1 MNANDSNDR
10 EIERQ
15 LEQHF
20 ASGSDNVPPTPDL
33 WVFLEGRLG
42 DQTPRPLWAGIR
54 DWAFPA
60 GGFNGV
66 PPIAATAAA
75 VVVVAIAGSVWFA
88 VGGRDVRTITVVE
101 TVIVEKP
108 VTITEKIVE
117 TVVVEKH
124 VEGQSVKVVETVIV
138 EKPVIRVEKVVETV
152 VVEKVVEG
160 KSVVVVE
167 TVIVEKPVTITEKV
181 VEDVV
186 VKSLFQL
193 LPTPTPAAITSRPT
207 AEPAPTAVPAATA
220 APQPTTFPVPTTL
233 PTAVP
238 AVILAGGAYAPPSQS
253 TGTPTPGT
261 RLTDPDPE
269 QRSLPNQ
276 PGATT
281 FEDYERQP
289 LTDASEDAVST
300 FSLDTDRTSF
310 QLALNWARSGYQ
322 VDPAS
327 VRAEEWVNAF
337 DYGYAAP
344 SVDDRFAITSDLFE
358 HPLDNGRYMARVA
371 FKAPEV
377 VTDAPLNVTLVLDAS
392 GSMSSG
398 NRVAIAREAAETI
411 RQSLDRDDRISVVH
425 FTTYVLDEL
434 TVENAAPDDR
444 AVSDSIARLEPH
456 DSTNVQAGL
465 DLGVRL
471 ADAMRRERPEALNY
485 IVLMSDG
492 VANVDA
498 TDPFAILEATSAPAG
513 ANPLR
518 LITVGVGIE
527 NYNDHLL
534 EQLAQHGNGWYR
546 YLFDEEQARSTFRRD
561 NWLALAS
568 PVADQTRAQV
578 VWNPDVVRAWR
589 IIGYENR
596 VTSAASFT
604 QDRQE
609 FAEVYSG
616 AATTV
621 FYELELHDDFRQKG
635 GLGQVEL
642 RWVEPDSGRAWSQ
655 SSDVVSS
662 GEVVRLHDNPLLGFG
677 AVVALTA
684 DRYSALGDSPEPYRG
699 YARDLLHLWA
709 DYTMDLLQNDLG
721 HLAAFNDFAYVLE
734 TLLMNVPYVSPDNS
748 GYSR

>member
-10 EIERQ
+10 EMERL
-15 LEQHF
+15 LEAHF
-20 ASGSDNVPPTPDL
+20 ASDADNVPPTPDL
-33 WVFLEGRLG
+33 WVFLEDRLG
-42 DQTPRPLWAGIR
+42 DQAPKPLLAGIR

-60 GGFNGV
+60 GGFSGV

-75 VVVVAIAGSVWFA
+75 VVVIAIAGSVGYV
-88 VGGRDVRTITVVE
+88 VGGLGPDDPTGTPAITGLP
-101 TVIVEKP
+101 TP
-108 VTITEKIVE
+108 TPMPAMMATAALAPTARVE

-124 VEGQSVKVVETVIV
+124 VEGQTVRVVETVIV

-152 VVEKVVEG
+152 VVEKIVEG
-160 KSVVVVE
+160 QTVRVVE
-167 TVIVEKPVTITEKV
+167 TVIVEKPVTRVEIVIETVV
-181 VEDVV
+181 VEKEAAV
-186 VKSLFQL
+186 
-193 LPTPTPAAITSRPT
+193 LPTPTPAA
-207 AEPAPTAVPAATA
+207 AMAPPAATA
-220 APQPTTFPVPTTL
+220 APQPTAMPAATG
-233 PTAVP
+233 VP
-238 AVILAGGAYAPPSQS
+238 ALAPRPTGTPMPPPVATTPAITTGGAYSPPPQ
-253 TGTPTPGT
+253 
-261 RLTDPDPE
+261 PE
-269 QRSLPNQ
+269 
-276 PGATT
+276 ATT

-358 HPLDNGRYMARVA
+358 HPLDNGRFMARVA

-398 NRVAIAREAAETI
+398 NRVAIAREAADAI
-411 RQSLDRDDRISVVH
+411 RRSLDRDDRISVVH
-425 FTTYVLDEL
+425 FTTYVLDGL

-444 AVSDSIARLEPH
+444 AVSDSIARLAPH

-471 ADAMRRERPEALNY
+471 ADAMRRERPDALNY

-498 TDPFAILEATSAPAG
+498 TDPFAILEATSVPAG

-527 NYNDHLL
+527 NFNDHLL

-561 NWLALAS
+561 KWLALAS

-578 VWNPDVVRAWR
+578 VWNPDAVKAWR
-589 IIGYENR
+589 IVGYENR
-596 VTSAASFT
+596 VTSAASFA

-642 RWVEPDSGRAWSQ
+642 RWVEPDSGRGWSQ
-655 SSDVVSS
+655 STDVVSS
-662 GEVVRLHDNPLLGFG
+662 GAVARLRDDPLLGFG
-677 AVVALTA
+677 AVVGLTA
-684 DRYSALGDSPEPYRG
+684 DRYSALGEFAEPHRG
-699 YARDLLHLWA
+699 YAQDLWRLRDLTV
-709 DYTMDLLQNDLG
+709 DLQNDLS
-721 HLAAFNDFAYVLE
+721 HLAAFHDFAYVME
-734 TLLMNVPYVSPDNS
+734 TLLMNVPNVSPDNS

>member
-1 MNANDSNDR
+1 M
-10 EIERQ
+10 
-15 LEQHF
+15 
-20 ASGSDNVPPTPDL
+20 PPT
-33 WVFLEGRLG
+33 V
-42 DQTPRPLWAGIR
+42 A
-54 DWAFPA
+54 
-60 GGFNGV
+60 
-66 PPIAATAAA
+66 AATP
-75 VVVVAIAGSVWFA
+75 AITT
-88 VGGRDVRTITVVE
+88 GGRTV
-101 TVIVEKP
+101 
-108 VTITEKIVE
+108 
-117 TVVVEKH
+117 H
-124 VEGQSVKVVETVIV
+124 
-138 EKPVIRVEKVVETV
+138 
-152 VVEKVVEG
+152 
-160 KSVVVVE
+160 
-167 TVIVEKPVTITEKV
+167 
-181 VEDVV
+181 
-186 VKSLFQL
+186 
-193 LPTPTPAAITSRPT
+193 
-207 AEPAPTAVPAATA
+207 
-220 APQPTTFPVPTTL
+220 
-233 PTAVP
+233 
-238 AVILAGGAYAPPSQS
+238 PPSQ
-253 TGTPTPGT
+253 
-261 RLTDPDPE
+261 
-269 QRSLPNQ
+269 
-276 PGATT
+276 GATT

-398 NRVAIAREAAETI
+398 NRVAIAREAAEAI
-411 RQSLDRDDRISVVH
+411 RRSLDRDDRISVVH
-425 FTTYVLDEL
+425 FTTYVLDGL

-444 AVSDSIARLEPH
+444 AVSDSIARLAPH

-527 NYNDHLL
+527 NFNDHLL

-578 VWNPDVVRAWR
+578 VWNPDAVKAWR
-589 IIGYENR
+589 IVGYENR

-635 GLGQVEL
+635 ATGSGGTAMGPAGQRARL
-642 RWVEPDSGRAWSQ
+642 EPKHRHRKQRRGRT
-655 SSDVVSS
+655 
-662 GEVVRLHDNPLLGFG
+662 F
-677 AVVALTA
+677 
-684 DRYSALGDSPEPYRG
+684 
-699 YARDLLHLWA
+699 AR
-709 DYTMDLLQNDLG
+709 
-721 HLAAFNDFAYVLE
+721 
-734 TLLMNVPYVSPDNS
+734 
-748 GYSR
+748 

>member
-10 EIERQ
+10 EMERL
-15 LEQHF
+15 LEAHF
-20 ASGSDNVPPTPDL
+20 ASGADNVPPTPDL

-88 VGGRDVRTITVVE
+88 VGGSDVRTITVVE

-117 TVVVEKH
+117 TVVVEKV

-138 EKPVIRVEKVVETV
+138 EKPVTIIEKIVETVVVEKMVEGKVVVVLQTVIVEKPVTRVEKVVETV
-152 VVEKVVEG
+152 VVEKAVQVV
-160 KSVVVVE
+160 
-167 TVIVEKPVTITEKV
+167 
-181 VEDVV
+181 
-186 VKSLFQL
+186 
-193 LPTPTPAAITSRPT
+193 PTTMPAA
-207 AEPAPTAVPAATA
+207 EMAPPAATA
-220 APQPTTFPVPTTL
+220 APQPTAMPAATG
-233 PTAVP
+233 VP
-238 AVILAGGAYAPPSQS
+238 ALAPRP
-253 TGTPTPGT
+253 TGTPMPPPV
-261 RLTDPDPE
+261 LSDPDPE

-578 VWNPDVVRAWR
+578 VWNPDAVRAWR

>member
-1 MNANDSNDR
+1 MPAAEMAPTRCHGRPYSRRQCQRQR
-10 EIERQ
+10 E
-15 LEQHF
+15 
-20 ASGSDNVPPTPDL
+20 S
-33 WVFLEGRLG
+33 
-42 DQTPRPLWAGIR
+42 PRPRRGRRARRCRRRWR
-54 DWAFPA
+54 RRPQ
-60 GGFNGV
+60 
-66 PPIAATAAA
+66 
-75 VVVVAIAGSVWFA
+75 SRR
-88 VGGRDVRTITVVE
+88 GGRTV
-101 TVIVEKP
+101 
-108 VTITEKIVE
+108 
-117 TVVVEKH
+117 H
-124 VEGQSVKVVETVIV
+124 
-138 EKPVIRVEKVVETV
+138 
-152 VVEKVVEG
+152 
-160 KSVVVVE
+160 
-167 TVIVEKPVTITEKV
+167 
-181 VEDVV
+181 
-186 VKSLFQL
+186 L
-193 LPTPTPAAITSRPT
+193 
-207 AEPAPTAVPAATA
+207 
-220 APQPTTFPVPTTL
+220 
-233 PTAVP
+233 
-238 AVILAGGAYAPPSQS
+238 PSQ
-253 TGTPTPGT
+253 
-261 RLTDPDPE
+261 
-269 QRSLPNQ
+269 
-276 PGATT
+276 GATT

-398 NRVAIAREAAETI
+398 NRVAIAREAAEAI
-411 RQSLDRDDRISVVH
+411 RRSLDRDDRISVVH
-425 FTTYVLDEL
+425 FTTYVLDGL

-444 AVSDSIARLEPH
+444 AVSDSIAWLAPH

-527 NYNDHLL
+527 NFNDHLL

-578 VWNPDVVRAWR
+578 VWNPDAVKAWR
-589 IIGYENR
+589 IVGYENR

-635 GLGQVEL
+635 ALGQVEL
-642 RWVEPDSGRAWSQ
+642 RWVEPDSGRGWSQ
-655 SSDVVSS
+655 STDVVSS
-662 GEVVRLHDNPLLGFG
+662 GAGRTF
-677 AVVALTA
+677 
-684 DRYSALGDSPEPYRG
+684 
-699 YARDLLHLWA
+699 AR
-709 DYTMDLLQNDLG
+709 
-721 HLAAFNDFAYVLE
+721 
-734 TLLMNVPYVSPDNS
+734 
-748 GYSR
+748 

>member
-10 EIERQ
+10 EMERL
-15 LEQHF
+15 LEAHF
-20 ASGSDNVPPTPDL
+20 ASDADNVPPTPDL
-33 WVFLEGRLG
+33 WVFLEDRLG
-42 DQTPRPLWAGIR
+42 DQAPKPLMAGIR

-75 VVVVAIAGSVWFA
+75 VVVIAIAGSVGYV
-88 VGGRDVRTITVVE
+88 VGGLGPDDPTGTPAITGLP
-101 TVIVEKP
+101 TP
-108 VTITEKIVE
+108 TPMPAMMATAALAPTARVE
-117 TVVVEKH
+117 TVVVEK
-124 VEGQSVKVVETVIV
+124 VLEGQTVRVVETVIV

-152 VVEKVVEG
+152 VVEKIVEG
-160 KSVVVVE
+160 QTVTVVE
-167 TVIVEKPVTITEKV
+167 TVIVEKPVTRVEIVIETVV
-181 VEDVV
+181 VEKEAAV
-186 VKSLFQL
+186 
-193 LPTPTPAAITSRPT
+193 LPTPTPAA
-207 AEPAPTAVPAATA
+207 EMAPPAATA
-220 APQPTTFPVPTTL
+220 APAPTAMPAATGVPAPTTTTWALPPTGTPAPPVITT
-233 PTAVP
+233 
-238 AVILAGGAYAPPSQS
+238 GGAYSPP
-253 TGTPTPGT
+253 T
-261 RLTDPDPE
+261 
-269 QRSLPNQ
+269 Q

-289 LTDASEDAVST
+289 LTEASEDAVST

-398 NRVAIAREAAETI
+398 NRVAIAREAAEAI
-411 RQSLDRDDRISVVH
+411 RRSLDRDDRISVVH
-425 FTTYVLDEL
+425 FTTYVLDNL

-444 AVSDSIARLEPH
+444 AVSDSIARLAPH

-527 NYNDHLL
+527 NFNDHLL

-578 VWNPDVVRAWR
+578 VWDPDAVKAWR
-589 IIGYENR
+589 IVGYENR

-635 GLGQVEL
+635 ALGQVEL
-642 RWVEPDSGRAWSQ
+642 RWVQPDSGRGWSQ
-655 SSDVVSS
+655 STDIVSS
-662 GEVVRLHDNPLLGFG
+662 GAVVRLPGDDPLLEVRRGRR
-677 AVVALTA
+677 A
-684 DRYSALGDSPEPYRG
+684 DCR
-699 YARDLLHLWA
+699 
-709 DYTMDLLQNDLG
+709 
-721 HLAAFNDFAYVLE
+721 
-734 TLLMNVPYVSPDNS
+734 
-748 GYSR
+748 

>member
-1 MNANDSNDR
+1 MKTNDSNDR
-10 EIERQ
+10 NMERL

-20 ASGSDNVPPTPDL
+20 ASGADNVPPTPDL
-33 WVFLEGRLG
+33 WASLEGRLG
-42 DQTPRPLWAGIR
+42 EQDPKPLWAGVR
-54 DWAFPA
+54 DWAFPP

-66 PPIAATAAA
+66 PPLAATAAA
-75 VVVVAIAGSVWFA
+75 VVVIAIAGSVGYVIA
-88 VGGRDVRTITVVE
+88 GLGSDGSGEPGISGAPISGVTPAPMATAAAAPTATARVE

-108 VTITEKIVE
+108 VTRVE
-117 TVVVEKH
+117 
-124 VEGQSVKVVETVIV
+124 KVVETVIV
-138 EKPVIRVEKVVETV
+138 ERSVEGRTVKVVETV
-152 VVEKVVEG
+152 VVEKPVTIVQRVVETVVVERVVEG
-160 KSVVVVE
+160 ESVVVVE
-167 TVIVEKPVTITEKV
+167 TVIVEKPVTVTEKV
-181 VEDVV
+181 IETVV
-186 VKSLFQL
+186 VEKSVQV
-193 LPTPTPAAITSRPT
+193 LPTPTPAA
-207 AEPAPTAVPAATA
+207 AMAPPAATP
-220 APQPTTFPVPTTL
+220 APQPTAAPGAGYSPP
-233 PTAVP
+233 PTATP
-238 AVILAGGAYAPPSQS
+238 RPP
-253 TGTPTPGT
+253 
-261 RLTDPDPE
+261 RLQDPD
-269 QRSLPNQ
+269 QKSLPNL

-289 LTDASEDAVST
+289 LTETAEDAVST

-344 SVDDRFAITSDLFE
+344 AVDDRFAITSDLFE

-377 VTDAPLNVTLVLDAS
+377 ITDGPLNVTLVLDAS

-398 NRVAIAREAAETI
+398 NRVAIAREAADAI
-411 RQSLDRDDRISVVH
+411 RRSLDRDDRISVVH

-444 AVSDSIARLEPH
+444 AVADSIAWLAPH

-471 ADAMRRERPEALNY
+471 ADKMRRERPDALNY
-485 IVLMSDG
+485 VVLMSDG

-498 TDPFAILEATSAPAG
+498 TDPFAILEATSAPDG

-527 NYNDHLL
+527 NYNDQLL

-546 YLFDEEQARSTFRRD
+546 YLFSEDQARSTFRRD

-578 VWNPDVVRAWR
+578 VWNPDAVKAWR
-589 IIGYENR
+589 IVGYENR

-621 FYELELHDDFRQKG
+621 FYELELHDDVRHRG
-635 GLGQVEL
+635 ALGQVEL
-642 RWVEPDSGRAWSQ
+642 RWVEPDSGRGWSQ
-655 SSDVVSS
+655 SADIASS
-662 GEVVRLHDNPLLGFG
+662 GEAVWPGGDPLLRFG
-677 AVVALTA
+677 AVVGLTA
-684 DRYSALGDSPEPYRG
+684 DRYSALGEFAEPHRG
-699 YARDLLHLWA
+699 YAQDLWRLK
-709 DYTMDLLQNDLG
+709 DLTEDLQNDLS
-721 HLAAFNDFAYVLE
+721 HLAAFHDFAYVME
-734 TLLMNVPYVSPDNS
+734 TLLMNVPYVSPDSS

>member
-1 MNANDSNDR
+1 MM
-10 EIERQ
+10 
-15 LEQHF
+15 
-20 ASGSDNVPPTPDL
+20 V
-33 WVFLEGRLG
+33 
-42 DQTPRPLWAGIR
+42 
-54 DWAFPA
+54 
-60 GGFNGV
+60 
-66 PPIAATAAA
+66 TAAPA
-75 VVVVAIAGSVWFA
+75 PTARVEKVV
-88 VGGRDVRTITVVE
+88 VVE

-108 VTITEKIVE
+108 VIRVEKVVE
-117 TVVVEKH
+117 TVVVEKV
-124 VEGQSVKVVETVIV
+124 VEGQTVRVVETVIV

-160 KSVVVVE
+160 KTVRVVE
-167 TVIVEKPVTITEKV
+167 TVIVEKPVTRVEKV
-181 VEDVV
+181 VETVIV
-186 VKSLFQL
+186 EKAVQVL
-193 LPTPTPAAITSRPT
+193 LTPTAMPAATGV
-207 AEPAPTAVPAATA
+207 PAPTPRPTGTPMPPPVATTPAI
-220 APQPTTFPVPTTL
+220 TT
-233 PTAVP
+233 
-238 AVILAGGAYAPPSQS
+238 GGAYSPP
-253 TGTPTPGT
+253 P
-261 RLTDPDPE
+261 
-269 QRSLPNQ
+269 Q

-358 HPLDNGRYMARVA
+358 HPLDNDRYMARVA

-398 NRVAIAREAAETI
+398 NRVAIAREAAEAI
-411 RQSLDRDDRISVVH
+411 RRSLDRDDRISVVH
-425 FTTYVLDEL
+425 FTTYVLDGL

-444 AVSDSIARLEPH
+444 AVADSIARLNPH

-578 VWNPDVVRAWR
+578 VWDPDAVKAWR
-589 IIGYENR
+589 IVGYENR

-604 QDRQE
+604 QDRKE

-621 FYELELHDDFRQKG
+621 FYELELHDDVRHKG
-635 GLGQVEL
+635 ALGQVEL
-642 RWVEPDSGRAWSQ
+642 RWVEPDSGRGWSQ
-655 SSDVVSS
+655 STDIASS
-662 GEVVRLHDNPLLGFG
+662 GEAVWPDGDPLLRFG

-684 DRYSALGDSPEPYRG
+684 DRYSALGEFAEPHRG
-699 YARDLLHLWA
+699 YAQDLWRLRDLTV
-709 DYTMDLLQNDLG
+709 DLQNDLS
-721 HLAAFNDFAYVLE
+721 HLAAFHDFAYVME

>member
-1 MNANDSNDR
+1 MKTNDSNDR
-10 EIERQ
+10 DMERL

-20 ASGSDNVPPTPDL
+20 ASGADKVPPTPDL
-33 WVFLEGRLG
+33 WASLEGRLG
-42 DQTPRPLWAGIR
+42 DQDPKPLWAGIR
-54 DWAFPA
+54 DWAFPP

-66 PPIAATAAA
+66 PPLAATAAA
-75 VVVVAIAGSVWFA
+75 VVVIAIAGSVGYVIA
-88 VGGRDVRTITVVE
+88 GLGSDGSGEPGISGAPISGVTPAPMATAAAAPTATARVETVVVEKMVEGESVVVVQTVIVEKPVTRVEKVLETVVVEKVVEGKTVRVVE

-108 VTITEKIVE
+108 VTVTEKVIE
-117 TVVVEKH
+117 TVVVE
-124 VEGQSVKVVETVIV
+124 
-138 EKPVIRVEKVVETV
+138 RVLA
-152 VVEKVVEG
+152 G
-160 KSVVVVE
+160 
-167 TVIVEKPVTITEKV
+167 
-181 VEDVV
+181 
-186 VKSLFQL
+186 
-193 LPTPTPAAITSRPT
+193 PTSTPAAEMAPPAATAVPDPT
-207 AEPAPTAVPAATA
+207 AMPAATGAPAATA
-220 APQPTTFPVPTTL
+220 APQPTGTP
-233 PTAVP
+233 
-238 AVILAGGAYAPPSQS
+238 APP
-253 TGTPTPGT
+253 GAFIAA
-261 RLTDPDPE
+261 DPE
-269 QRSLPNQ
+269 KRSLPNQ

-289 LTDASEDAVST
+289 LTEATEDAVST

-344 SVDDRFAITSDLFE
+344 AVDDRFAITSDLFE

-398 NRVAIAREAAETI
+398 NRVAIAREAADAI
-411 RQSLDRDDRISVVH
+411 RRSLDRDDRISVVH
-425 FTTYVLDEL
+425 FTTHVIDSL

-444 AVSDSIARLEPH
+444 AVSDSIAWLAPH

-471 ADAMRRERPEALNY
+471 ADEMRRERPDGLNY
-485 IVLMSDG
+485 VVLMSDG

-498 TDPFAILEATSAPAG
+498 TDPFAILEATSAPDG

-527 NYNDHLL
+527 NYNDQLL

-578 VWNPDVVRAWR
+578 VWDPDVVKAWR
-589 IIGYENR
+589 IVGYENR
-596 VTSAASFT
+596 VTSAESFT
-604 QDRQE
+604 QDRKE
-609 FAEVYSG
+609 FAEIYSG

-635 GLGQVEL
+635 ALGQVEL
-642 RWVEPDSGRAWSQ
+642 RWVEPNSGRGWSQ
-655 SSDVVSS
+655 SADVVSS
-662 GEVVRLHDNPLLGFG
+662 GQVVWLQDDPLLEFG
-677 AVVALTA
+677 AVVGLTA
-684 DRYSALGDSPEPYRG
+684 DRYSALGDSLEPSRG
-699 YARDLLHLWA
+699 LARDLWRLR
-709 DYTMDLLQNDLG
+709 DLTEDLQYDLD
-721 HLAAFNDFAYVLE
+721 HLAAFHDFADVLQ
-734 TLLMNVPYVSPDNS
+734 TLLLNVPYVAPDNS

>member
-1 MNANDSNDR
+1 MNSNDSNDR
-10 EIERQ
+10 EMERL

-20 ASGSDNVPPTPDL
+20 TSGSDNVPPTPDL
-33 WVFLEGRLG
+33 WVFLEDRLG
-42 DQTPRPLWAGIR
+42 EQEPRPIWAGIR

-75 VVVVAIAGSVWFA
+75 VVVVAIAGSVWFV
-88 VGGRDVRTITVVE
+88 VGSSNLGGGPGDPTGTPAIAGQPTPTPIPAMMVTAAPAPTAR
-101 TVIVEKP
+101 VEK
-108 VTITEKIVE
+108 
-117 TVVVEKH
+117 VV
-124 VEGQSVKVVETVIV
+124 VVETVIV

-152 VVEKVVEG
+152 VVEKMVEG
-160 KSVVVVE
+160 KVVVVLQ

-181 VEDVV
+181 VETVV
-186 VKSLFQL
+186 VEKEVQVVS
-193 LPTPTPAAITSRPT
+193 TTMPAA
-207 AEPAPTAVPAATA
+207 EMAPPAATA
-220 APQPTTFPVPTTL
+220 APYSRRQCQRQRESPRPRRGRRARRCRRQWRRRPQSRR
-233 PTAVP
+233 
-238 AVILAGGAYAPPSQS
+238 GGAYSPP
-253 TGTPTPGT
+253 P
-261 RLTDPDPE
+261 
-269 QRSLPNQ
+269 Q

-398 NRVAIAREAAETI
+398 NRVAIAREAAEAI
-411 RQSLDRDDRISVVH
+411 RRSLDRDDRISVVH
-425 FTTYVLDEL
+425 FTTDVIYEL
-434 TVENAAPDDR
+434 SVENAAPDDR
-444 AVSDSIARLEPH
+444 AVADSIARLNPH

-471 ADAMRRERPEALNY
+471 ADRMRRERPEALNY

-498 TDPFAILEATSAPAG
+498 TDPFAILEATSAPDG

-527 NYNDHLL
+527 NYNDQLL

-546 YLFDEEQARSTFRRD
+546 YLFSEDQARSTFRRD

-578 VWNPDVVRAWR
+578 VWDPDVVKAWR
-589 IIGYENR
+589 IVGYENR

-604 QDRQE
+604 QDRKE

-621 FYELELHDDFRQKG
+621 FYELELHDDVRHKG
-635 GLGQVEL
+635 ALGQVEL
-642 RWVEPDSGRAWSQ
+642 RWVEPDSGRGWSQ
-655 SSDVVSS
+655 STDIASS
-662 GEVVRLHDNPLLGFG
+662 GEAVWPGGDPQLRFG
-677 AVVALTA
+677 AVVGLTA
-684 DRYSALGDSPEPYRG
+684 DRYSALGEFAEPHRG
-699 YARDLLHLWA
+699 YAQDLWRLRDLTV
-709 DYTMDLLQNDLG
+709 DLQNDLS
-721 HLAAFNDFAYVLE
+721 HLAAFHDFAYVME
-734 TLLMNVPYVSPDNS
+734 ALLRNVPYVSPDNS

>member
-1 MNANDSNDR
+1 M
-10 EIERQ
+10 
-15 LEQHF
+15 
-20 ASGSDNVPPTPDL
+20 
-33 WVFLEGRLG
+33 
-42 DQTPRPLWAGIR
+42 
-54 DWAFPA
+54 
-60 GGFNGV
+60 

-75 VVVVAIAGSVWFA
+75 VVVIAIAGSVGYV
-88 VGGRDVRTITVVE
+88 VGGLGPDDPPGTPAIAGQPTPTPMPAMMATAAPAPTAR
-101 TVIVEKP
+101 
-108 VTITEKIVE
+108 VE
-117 TVVVEKH
+117 TVVVEKI
-124 VEGQSVKVVETVIV
+124 VEGQTIKVVETVIV
-138 EKPVIRVEKVVETV
+138 VKPVTRVEKVVETV

-160 KSVVVVE
+160 KVVVVVE
-167 TVIVEKPVTITEKV
+167 TVVVEKPVTITEKV
-181 VEDVV
+181 VETVV
-186 VKSLFQL
+186 VEKVVQVA
-193 LPTPTPAAITSRPT
+193 PTTMPAA
-207 AEPAPTAVPAATA
+207 EMAPPAATA
-220 APQPTTFPVPTTL
+220 APRADGNVEKEAGTADATGVPAPTTTTWALPPTGTPAPPVITT
-233 PTAVP
+233 
-238 AVILAGGAYAPPSQS
+238 GGAYSPP
-253 TGTPTPGT
+253 T
-261 RLTDPDPE
+261 
-269 QRSLPNQ
+269 Q

-289 LTDASEDAVST
+289 LTEAAEDAIST

-358 HPLDNGRYMARVA
+358 HPLDNSRYMARVA

-398 NRVAIAREAAETI
+398 NRVAIAREAAEAI
-411 RQSLDRDDRISVVH
+411 RRSLDRDDRISVVH
-425 FTTYVLDEL
+425 FTTYVLDNL

-444 AVSDSIARLEPH
+444 AVSDSIAWLEPH

-471 ADAMRRERPEALNY
+471 ADAMRRERPDALNY

-527 NYNDHLL
+527 NFNDHLL

-546 YLFDEEQARSTFRRD
+546 YLFNEDQARSTFRRD

-578 VWNPDVVRAWR
+578 VWDPDAVKAWR
-589 IIGYENR
+589 IVGYENR

-635 GLGQVEL
+635 ALGQVEL
-642 RWVEPDSGRAWSQ
+642 RWVEPDSGRGWSQ
-655 SSDVVSS
+655 STDIVSS
-662 GEVVRLHDNPLLGFG
+662 GQVVRTQDNPLLGFG
-677 AVVALTA
+677 AVVGLTA
-684 DRYSALGDSPEPYRG
+684 DRYSALGEFAEPHRG
-699 YARDLLHLWA
+699 YAQDLWRLRDLTE
-709 DYTMDLLQNDLG
+709 DLQNDLS
-721 HLAAFNDFAYVLE
+721 HLAAFHDFAYVME

>member
-1 MNANDSNDR
+1 M
-10 EIERQ
+10 
-15 LEQHF
+15 
-20 ASGSDNVPPTPDL
+20 
-33 WVFLEGRLG
+33 
-42 DQTPRPLWAGIR
+42 
-54 DWAFPA
+54 
-60 GGFNGV
+60 
-66 PPIAATAAA
+66 
-75 VVVVAIAGSVWFA
+75 
-88 VGGRDVRTITVVE
+88 
-101 TVIVEKP
+101 EK
-108 VTITEKIVE
+108 
-117 TVVVEKH
+117 
-124 VEGQSVKVVETVIV
+124 S
-138 EKPVIRVEKVVETV
+138 VIRVEKVVETV

-160 KSVVVVE
+160 QTVKVVE
-167 TVIVEKPVTITEKV
+167 TVIVEKPVTRVEKV
-181 VEDVV
+181 VETVV
-186 VKSLFQL
+186 VEKEVQVV
-193 LPTPTPAAITSRPT
+193 PTTMPAA
-207 AEPAPTAVPAATA
+207 EMAPPAATA
-220 APQPTTFPVPTTL
+220 APQPTAMPAATAALTAPTTTPMAL
-233 PTAVP
+233 PP
-238 AVILAGGAYAPPSQS
+238 
-253 TGTPTPGT
+253 TGTPAPPGIT
-261 RLTDPDPE
+261 TAGAYSP
-269 QRSLPNQ
+269 PNQ

-358 HPLDNGRYMARVA
+358 HPLDNGRYMVRVA

-398 NRVAIAREAAETI
+398 NRVAIAREAAEAI
-411 RQSLDRDDRISVVH
+411 RRSLDRDDRISVVH
-425 FTTYVLDEL
+425 FTTYVLDGL

-444 AVSDSIARLEPH
+444 AVSDSIAWLEPH

-471 ADAMRRERPEALNY
+471 ADRMRRERPEALNY

-527 NYNDHLL
+527 NFNDHLL

-578 VWNPDVVRAWR
+578 VWDPDAVKAWR
-589 IIGYENR
+589 IVGYENR
-596 VTSAASFT
+596 VTSAESFT

-621 FYELELHDDFRQKG
+621 FYELELHDDVRHKG
-635 GLGQVEL
+635 ALGQVEL
-642 RWVEPDSGRAWSQ
+642 RWVEPDSGRGWSQ
-655 SSDVVSS
+655 STDIVSS
-662 GEVVRLHDNPLLGFG
+662 GEAVWPGGDPLLRFG
-677 AVVALTA
+677 AVVGLTA
-684 DRYSALGDSPEPYRG
+684 DRYSALGEFAEPHLG
-699 YARDLLHLWA
+699 YAQDLWRLRELTE
-709 DYTMDLLQNDLG
+709 DLQNDLG
-721 HLAAFNDFAYVLE
+721 HLAAFHDFAYVME

>member
-10 EIERQ
+10 ETERL
-15 LEQHF
+15 LEAHF
-20 ASGSDNVPPTPDL
+20 ASGAANVPPTPDL
-33 WVFLEGRLG
+33 WVFLEDRLG
-42 DQTPRPLWAGIR
+42 DQAPKPLLAGIR

-88 VGGRDVRTITVVE
+88 VGGSDVRTVTVVE

-117 TVVVEKH
+117 TVVVEK
-124 VEGQSVKVVETVIV
+124 SVVGKTVRVVETVIV
-138 EKPVIRVEKVVETV
+138 EIPVIRVEKVVETV
-152 VVEKVVEG
+152 IVEKSVEG
-160 KSVVVVE
+160 KTVRVVE
-167 TVIVEKPVTITEKV
+167 TVIVEKPVTRVEMVIETVV
-181 VEDVV
+181 VEKAVQVV
-186 VKSLFQL
+186 
-193 LPTPTPAAITSRPT
+193 PTTMLAAER
-207 AEPAPTAVPAATA
+207 APPAATA
-220 APQPTTFPVPTTL
+220 APQPTAMPAATG
-233 PTAVP
+233 VP
-238 AVILAGGAYAPPSQS
+238 APAPLP
-253 TGTPTPGT
+253 TGTPMPPPV
-261 RLTDPDPE
+261 LSDPDPE

-358 HPLDNGRYMARVA
+358 HPLDNGRFMARVA

-398 NRVAIAREAAETI
+398 NRVAIAREAAEAI
-411 RQSLDRDDRISVVH
+411 RRSLDRDDRISVVH
-425 FTTYVLDEL
+425 FTTYVLDGL

-444 AVSDSIARLEPH
+444 AVADSIAWLEPH

-471 ADAMRRERPEALNY
+471 ADGMRRERPEALNY

-498 TDPFAILEATSAPAG
+498 TDPFAILEATSAPDG

-578 VWNPDVVRAWR
+578 VWNPDAVRAWR

-699 YARDLLHLWA
+699 YARDLLRLWA

-734 TLLMNVPYVSPDNS
+734 TLLMNVPYVSPDDS

>member
-1 MNANDSNDR
+1 MNSNDSNDR
-10 EIERQ
+10 EMEQ
-15 LEQHF
+15 LLEAHF
-20 ASGSDNVPPTPDL
+20 ASGADNVPPTPDL
-33 WVFLEGRLG
+33 WVFLEDRLG
-42 DQTPRPLWAGIR
+42 EQAPRPLLAGIR
-54 DWAFPA
+54 DWAFPT

-75 VVVVAIAGSVWFA
+75 VVVVAIAGSVWFV
-88 VGGRDVRTITVVE
+88 VGGSNLGGGPGDPTVTPPIAGQPTSTPMAPMMATAAPAATARVEKVVVVE

-108 VTITEKIVE
+108 VTIIEKI
-117 TVVVEKH
+117 VVVEKM
-124 VEGQSVKVVETVIV
+124 
-138 EKPVIRVEKVVETV
+138 
-152 VVEKVVEG
+152 VEG
-160 KSVVVVE
+160 KVVVVLQ

-181 VEDVV
+181 VETVV
-186 VKSLFQL
+186 VEKAVQVV
-193 LPTPTPAAITSRPT
+193 PTTMPAA
-207 AEPAPTAVPAATA
+207 EMAPPAATA
-220 APQPTTFPVPTTL
+220 APQPTAMPAATG
-233 PTAVP
+233 VP
-238 AVILAGGAYAPPSQS
+238 ALAPRP
-253 TGTPTPGT
+253 TGTPMPPPV
-261 RLTDPDPE
+261 LSDPDPE

-398 NRVAIAREAAETI
+398 NRVAIAREAAEAI
-411 RQSLDRDDRISVVH
+411 RRSLDRDDRISVVH
-425 FTTYVLDEL
+425 FTTYVLDGL

-444 AVSDSIARLEPH
+444 AVSDSIAWLEPH

-527 NYNDHLL
+527 NFNDHLL

-578 VWNPDVVRAWR
+578 VWDPDVVKAWR
-589 IIGYENR
+589 IVGYENR

-616 AATTV
+616 AAITV
-621 FYELELHDDFRQKG
+621 FYELELHDDVRQKG
-635 GLGQVEL
+635 ALGQVEL
-642 RWVEPDSGRAWSQ
+642 RWVEPDSGRGWSQ
-655 SSDVVSS
+655 STDVVSS
-662 GEVVRLHDNPLLGFG
+662 REAVWLDDDPMLGFG

-684 DRYSALGDSPEPYRG
+684 DRYSALGDSPEPSRG
-699 YARDLLHLWA
+699 LARDLWRLR
-709 DYTMDLLQNDLG
+709 DLTVDLQNDLG
-721 HLAAFNDFAYVLE
+721 HLAAFHDFAYVME
-734 TLLMNVPYVSPDNS
+734 TLLMNVPYVSPDDS